1 MTEILKVREIEEET
15 YTNVEYVMKLDG
27 EEIGW
32 ASVMVS
38 DTAYVERID
47 IAEDH
52 RNCGYGTEFLRAL
65 SDEYGS
71 VFAAPDNED
80 AQRLY
85 DRLGYD
91 VTNKDEWSYVDQ
103 GYGVYEI

>member
-1 MTEILKVREIEEET
+1 MTEIIKANIIEEDS
-15 YTNVEYVMKLDG
+15 YTNIEYVMKLDG

-32 ASVMVS
+32 SSVM
-38 DTAYVERID
+38 DDGKAYVERID

-52 RNCGYGTEFLRAL
+52 RNCGYGTEFINYL
-65 SDEYGS
+65 SREFGS
-71 VFAAPDNED
+71 VFLAPDNED

-91 VTNKDEWSYVDQ
+91 VTEKDEWSYVDQ

>member
-1 MTEILKVREIEEET
+1 MTEIIKTNITEEDS
-15 YTNVEYVMKLDG
+15 YTNIEFVMKLDG

-32 ASVMVS
+32 ASVM
-38 DTAYVERID
+38 DDGKAYVERID

-52 RNCGYGTEFLRAL
+52 RNCGYGTEFINYL
-65 SDEYGS
+65 SREFGS
-71 VFAAPDNED
+71 VFLAPDNED

-91 VTNKDEWSYVDQ
+91 VTGKDEWSYVDQ